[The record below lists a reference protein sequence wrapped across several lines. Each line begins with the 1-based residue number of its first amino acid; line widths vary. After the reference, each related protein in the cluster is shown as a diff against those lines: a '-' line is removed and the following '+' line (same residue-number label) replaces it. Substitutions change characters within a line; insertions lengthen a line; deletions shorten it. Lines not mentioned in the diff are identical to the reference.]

1 MLQPLNKTN
10 SSDEMDFDKLTVLI
24 QTKLK
29 EKASQDGVDCT
40 HVESIQHLK
49 KIREQAQSEKE
60 KEEIE
65 ENVRK
70 IIERE
75 KARNKMEEQSF
86 IDENKSERE
95 RREMSLKQEGLQ
107 KALSGTKTPDILSFI
122 R

>member
-1 MLQPLNKTN
+1 MLQPLAKTN

-24 QTKLK
+24 QTKLE
-29 EKASQDGVDCT
+29 EKASQDGVTST
-40 HVESIQHLK
+40 HVESIQRPVVVK
-49 KIREQAQSEKE
+49 DQEQSEKE

-75 KARNKMEEQSF
+75 EARKKIEDLSF
-86 IDENKSERE
+86 VVENKSERRE
-95 RREMSLKQEGLQ
+95 RSIKQEGLQ
-107 KALSGTKTPDILSFI
+107 RALSGTKTPDILSFI

>member
-1 MLQPLNKTN
+1 MLQPLAKTN

-24 QTKLK
+24 QTKLE

-40 HVESIQHLK
+40 HVESIQHLE
-49 KIREQAQSEKE
+49 KIRDQEQSEKE

-75 KARNKMEEQSF
+75 EARNKMEEQSF